1 MGPNAQSPSVRAAGC
16 LHATVASRS
25 AFYEY
30 EWRRSPFAIV
40 EIRDENLADQ
50 LGSERILKVLRE
62 ATVTKA
68 RLCRSK

>member
-1 MGPNAQSPSVRAAGC
+1 MGPKAQSQSVRAAGS
-16 LHATVASRS
+16 LHATVAGRS

-30 EWRRSPFAIV
+30 EGRRSPFAIV

-50 LGSERILKVLRE
+50 LGSEGILKVLRE

-68 RLCRSK
+68 PLCRSK